1 MSANHFLYD
10 TRDLKFILK
19 EWLDLDK
26 LLACEAYR
34 DYYSKDDVDT
44 FVDLAYKIC
53 RDQLAPA
60 NEDCDKIG
68 AQFIDG
74 KVITPESVKLAY
86 HTVCDAGLGPQ
97 NADREVEGHLPRCMS
112 ALLNEMFWG
121 AAAALPTFWSATDG
135 AIGVIQEFGSEK
147 YKNLFIPK
155 MYTGQWAGTMNLTEP
170 SAGSEVGN
178 TSAKAIPTDEPGIY
192 KIKGTKIFITS
203 ADNDIA
209 ENFIHLVLARVE
221 GARAGTA
228 GLSLFMVPRI
238 WVNDD
243 GSLGE
248 NNDVTTVGIEHKM
261 GLKGS
266 ATCTMA
272 YGENDSCRGIIFG
285 NPPGEDGKGQG
296 MAQMFK
302 MMNEE
307 RLVTAVM
314 ALGITAEAYYNS
326 LAYAKERVQGT
337 KSTDPKGPRVRI
349 VEHEDVR
356 RMLMRQKSCVEAMR
370 ALIIKTYYFMDLSN
384 DSPDAEERAFADGRF
399 QISNPLCKAYVSD
412 MLWTLIADAI
422 QIYGG
427 YGFTEEYPCAQLAR
441 DGKILSIWEGT
452 NYIQANDLVGRK
464 FTMAKGQLLA
474 SLLDEITVFIEN
486 NKLTPGF
493 EREFKMMTAALDDFR
508 AILGRLNEF
517 AQQGQKTMAPLFST
531 RILHATAML
540 YCATLIMDQGL
551 LAHRKLAELDQD
563 HFDANYYKGKIASA
577 RFYVMNELPNIFS
590 IRQIIAAGDTSALD
604 IPEDGLAYL

>member
-1 MSANHFLYD
+1 MAATNFLYD
-10 TRDLKFILK
+10 TRDIKFILK

-26 LLACEAYR
+26 LLGFEAYR

-44 FVDLAYKIC
+44 FVDLVYKIC
-53 RDQLAPA
+53 RDQVAPA

-68 AQFIDG
+68 AQFING

-86 HTVCDAGLGPQ
+86 HTVCDAGVGPQ
-97 NADREVEGHLPRCMS
+97 FADREVEGHLPRCMS
-112 ALLNEMFWG
+112 APLSEMFWG
-121 AAAALPTFWSATDG
+121 ASAAVPTLWSATDG

-147 YKNLFIPK
+147 DRELFIPK

-178 TSAKAIPTDEPGIY
+178 TSTKAYPTDEPGIY

-221 GARAGTA
+221 GAREGTA

-285 NPPGEDGKGQG
+285 NPPGEDGKGLG

-307 RLVTAVM
+307 RLVTGLV
-314 ALGITAEAYYNS
+314 ALALSAEAYYNALS
-326 LAYAKERVQGT
+326 YAKERVQGT

-349 VEHEDVR
+349 IEHEDVR

-370 ALIIKTYYFMDLSN
+370 ALILKTYYYMDLSN
-384 DSPDAEERAFADGRF
+384 DSPDPEEKAFADGRF

-412 MLWTLIADAI
+412 MVWTLVAEAI
-422 QIYGG
+422 QVYGG

-441 DGKILSIWEGT
+441 DSKILSIWEGT
-452 NYIQANDLVGRK
+452 NYIQSNDLVGRK
-464 FTMAKGQLLA
+464 FTMGKGKLLT
-474 SLLDEITVFIEN
+474 SLLDDITQFIEK
-486 NKLTPGF
+486 NKNTAGF
-493 EREFKMMTAALDDFR
+493 SSEFEMMTAAFADFQ
-508 AILGRLNEF
+508 AILGLLNEYT
-517 AQQGQKTMAPLFST
+517 QQGQKTMAPLYST
-531 RILHATAML
+531 RILHATAMM
-540 YCATLIMDQGL
+540 YCAALIMDQGL
-551 LAHRKLAELDQD
+551 LAARKLAEVGED

-577 RFYVMNELPNIFS
+577 KFYVMNELPQIFS
-590 IRQIIAAGDTSALD
+590 IRRIFAAGDTTALD
-604 IPEDGLAYL
+604 IPEEALG